1 MTLSQKGGQSML
13 KRLLVLSLSALMLLG
28 SFTACG
34 GQPPEET
41 QIPTTTAQ
49 TEPEEEAKVMKVL
62 TLGNSAAVDS
72 NHMINLV
79 SHTEGLDKE
88 LVIGTLYYSGC
99 TLAQHVK
106 FMNSNEPVYKLY
118 ISSTA
123 TPNLPPEGIEDVT
136 MADALRHDYW
146 DVIVL
151 QGGGGLYEAST
162 YTNGDIQAIQAFANE
177 HKLNP
182 NAVFAWHFFGAPAS
196 DPELLNT
203 YPKTPNPY
211 VTRMT
216 MFGNSR
222 RSYFEAC
229 AVNYGK
235 YIYTDDSFEFVICS
249 GTAGMNASTT
259 YLTEKDLIRDYF
271 HTTDLG
277 RLITS
282 YVWYATLAGIEQ
294 LQEIKLDAIPKAFLK
309 STQDKSQDRPLTEAE
324 KAIILESVNNA
335 LKNPLEITQSQYT
348 QAPTE

>member
-1 MTLSQKGGQSML
+1 ML
-13 KRLLVLSLSALMLLG
+13 KKFLTLFLCVCMLLG
-28 SFTACG
+28 LFTACG
-34 GQPPEET
+34 AEAPGET
-41 QIPTTTAQ
+41 ESTVAESTAA
-49 TEPEEEAKVMKVL
+49 TEPEQEAKVMKVL

-72 NHMINLV
+72 NHMINLIA
-79 SHTEGLDKE
+79 HTEGLEKE

-106 FMNSNEPVYKLY
+106 FMNGNEPVYKLY
-118 ISSTA
+118 MSSTA
-123 TPNLPPEGIEDVT
+123 TPDQPPEGIEEVT
-136 MADALRHDYW
+136 MELALRHDYW

-151 QGGGGLYEAST
+151 QGGGGLYKEET
-162 YTNGDIQAIQAFANE
+162 YTNGDIQAIQDFSNK

-211 VTRMT
+211 VTRMA

>member
-1 MTLSQKGGQSML
+1 MAKKFLALG
-13 KRLLVLSLSALMLLG
+13 LSALILFG
-28 SFTACG
+28 CFTACG
-34 GQPPEET
+34 DQPPEET
-41 QIPTTTAQ
+41 RIPTTTAQ

-79 SHTEGLDKE
+79 AHTEGFDKE

-99 TLAQHVK
+99 SLTQHVK
-106 FMNSNEPVYKLY
+106 FMNGNEPVYKLY

-123 TPNLPPEGIEDVT
+123 TPGQPPESITDIT
-136 MADALRHDYW
+136 MEAALRHDYW

-151 QGGGGLYEAST
+151 QGGGSLYKEST
-162 YTNGDIQAIQAFANE
+162 YTNGDIQAIQAFANK

-182 NAVFAWHFFGAPAS
+182 NAVFAWHFFAAPAT
-196 DPELLNT
+196 DPDLLST
-203 YPKTPNPY
+203 YPYSPNPY
-211 VTRMT
+211 VTNMA

-222 RSYFEAC
+222 RNYFEAC
-229 AVNYGK
+229 LVNYEK
-235 YIYTDDSFEFVICS
+235 YIYSDDSFAFVICS

-282 YVWYATLAGIEQ
+282 YLWYAKLAGIEQ

-309 STQDKSQDRPLTEAE
+309 STQDKSQDRPLTEME